1 MAAKTGRNDL
11 CPCGSGR
18 KFKKCCESKT
28 SSRRQSRVLIVGR
41 NFGCGSSR
49 EHAPQALRRWGI
61 RAVVGPS
68 FAEIFFGNSVM
79 IGMPCVTLSD
89 GDLAWLRDVVSADSN
104 AIVGGLAA
112 AAASFRTG
120 STGSV
125 RVWDPAHGHYH
136 DANGV
141 QVP

>member
-1 MAAKTGRNDL
+1 MAKTGRNDL

-28 SSRRQSRVLIVGR
+28 SARRQSRVLMV
-41 NFGCGSSR
+41 
-49 EHAPQALRRWGI
+49 
-61 RAVVGPS
+61 VVG
-68 FAEIFFGNSVM
+68 
-79 IGMPCVTLSD
+79 L
-89 GDLAWLRDVVSADSN
+89 

-112 AAASFRTG
+112 AATSFRTG
-120 STGSV
+120 STGGGV

-141 QVP
+141 AVP